1 MERLLDR
8 RLLLA
13 IWAAIFLI
21 KFAMGIAHLAAV
33 RKRISP
39 VTLDLAP
46 GDYRGTDTETRRT
59 LEKFAISVDQTFDA
73 YQRKTQRE
81 HLIAAGGYLIAA
93 LTSLLS
99 FMAVLKGIIWGK
111 GIPVP
116 LAKTIEI

>member
-1 MERLLDR
+1 MDR

-21 KFAMGIAHLAAV
+21 KFAIGVAHLAAV
-33 RKRISP
+33 RKRIER
-39 VTLDLAP
+39 VRLDLSPDIYQATNP
-46 GDYRGTDTETRRT
+46 ETRKA
-59 LEKFAISVDQTFDA
+59 LDKFALSVNETFDS

-81 HLIAAGGYLIAA
+81 HLIGAGVYLIAA

-99 FMAVLKGIIWGK
+99 FMAVLRGIIWGK

-116 LAKTIEI
+116 LAKSIEI